1 MPLNAPRVAGRPL
14 RLGPRADAARGR
26 QGRWPEA
33 LCKSRIAISTNQ
45 RGAPAPFLLMGLHGT
60 PPSWCLGRRG
70 AVWGR
75 GAGRGASPG
84 SPGCGPRAAAALPCS
99 LNSSLERPPFRPM
112 GGVGLCW
119 LAPRA
124 LGEGAFP
131 LRPPVLFGL
140 VCVGFWLLVLPRDL
154 KIQITYQKVDS
165 YNYFVIFASNSINNK
180 NENEILFFFITIS
193 PPFVRV
199 VDHCGGNF
207 SFLT

>member
-1 MPLNAPRVAGRPL
+1 MQIKDRNFHQSEG
-14 RLGPRADAARGR
+14 G
-26 QGRWPEA
+26 
-33 LCKSRIAISTNQ
+33 S
-45 RGAPAPFLLMGLHGT
+45 
-60 PPSWCLGRRG
+60 G
-70 AVWGR
+70 AVPANGTAR
-75 GAGRGASPG
+75 HASQLVPREAGSCVGAGRGASPG